1 MDLDFKRETRG
12 FQSPQKVSKHMN
24 RDEEDLECTP
34 VRSVNAP
41 NEGEGDSTTINSL
54 IRSWQDKSG
63 AYEQEQVEKLFQ
75 IFASLS
81 TNCENIPLLRELTR
95 LVVKLS
101 AEDPHLLIRMNVW
114 NDMNFMACLWR
125 CIEITHDIFLLT
137 GYISI
142 LGNVFATTGPD
153 EAERLETMY
162 NSQQFLALL
171 DQIDFGNDTRSLF
184 RNFMR
189 AMFQFCCGDHVNAA
203 SAEEISQ
210 KSSEIIQK
218 CGQDSKCAKLY
229 AWIHIKLLE
238 RDLLT
243 LNRAS
248 KLDFSGF
255 MSPEI
260 REDGVAMLV
269 CGRILQRFKD
279 EINMD
284 LTIHD
289 ALHSALE
296 FCDKRAGSVALWVA
310 ELLTDEDSAGVFIE
324 MGPAFLSAYDT
335 APLAFK
341 TDLIALL
348 WILVTRNP
356 ESAEWFF
363 QEFSLMDKTID
374 IINSSDIE
382 PVRQVCKL
390 LMGSL
395 PFLSDSIR
403 IEIQSHIEQI
413 IHAIEEY
420 GDEELDMIQQEL
432 IQIQFN

>member
-1 MDLDFKRETRG
+1 
-12 FQSPQKVSKHMN
+12 MN
-24 RDEEDLECTP
+24 PNEEDLLI
-34 VRSVNAP
+34 NAL
-41 NEGEGDSTTINSL
+41 NEGEGDTAAINSL
-54 IRSWQDKSG
+54 IRTWRHNSG
-63 AYEQEQVEKLFQ
+63 HYEQEQVEQLFQ
-75 IFASLS
+75 IFAGLS
-81 TNCENIPLLRELTR
+81 TNCENISLLRELTR
-95 LVVKLS
+95 LVVTLS
-101 AEDPHLLIRMNVW
+101 AEDPHLLITMNSW
-114 NDMNFMACLWR
+114 NNMNFMACLWR
-125 CIEITHDIFLLT
+125 CIEITHDIVLLT
-137 GYISI
+137 GYVSI

-153 EAERLETMY
+153 EAENLETMY
-162 NSQQFLALL
+162 NSQQFLGLL
-171 DQIDFGNDTRSLF
+171 DQIDFGDNTRSLF

-189 AMFQFCCGDHVNAA
+189 ALFQFCCGDHVSAA
-203 SAEEISQ
+203 SAEEVSQ

-218 CGQDSKCAKLY
+218 CGQDYKCAKLY

-243 LNRAS
+243 VNRAS
-248 KLDFSGF
+248 QLDFSRL

-279 EINMD
+279 EITMD

-296 FCDKRAGSVALWVA
+296 FCDKPAGSVALWVA
-310 ELLTDEDSAGVFIE
+310 ELLTDEESAGVFIE
-324 MGPAFLSAYDT
+324 MGSAFLSAYDT

-341 TDLIALL
+341 TDLVALL

-356 ESAEWFF
+356 ESAVWFF
-363 QEFSLMDKTID
+363 QEFSLMEKTID
-374 IINSSDIE
+374 IINSSDVE

-395 PFLSDSIR
+395 PLLSDSIR
-403 IEIQSHIEQI
+403 MEIQSQIEQI

-420 GDEELDMIQQEL
+420 GDEELNIIQQEL
-432 IQIQFN
+432 QTQFN